1 MLSDC
6 VGQELTWE
14 AQYLRPYAS
23 MISDEDCG
31 IGGPPIPA
39 LVDDKPIEDFLT
51 LKERME
57 VALLVSDDSGCHC
70 AGLGIIEEC
79 SPRGVWC
86 GFLVPY
92 SFFVVVNISMVNS
105 ECNHHI
111 AYCED
116 EAIATLGAAINRRVL
131 WSGYKVRPTEPLG
144 PPLDSDVKDEGIGG
158 PPIPIQPR
166 KVKIESTGPDMMA
179 NDGREPEIEGHTVG
193 SEERGD
199 NRDTKSPSANPDRPL
214 WRGRICYILNDDLSI
229 LGKAKIVVC
238 LPDEPFDE
246 ENLGDTDV
254 GVLFLSDGDLQ
265 MTSFRWP
272 LAQVRLDGGRLLSEI
287 VTWCSEHGESS
298 RDDSGLEGARKNP
311 YHHLKRRKLSPPVDT
326 KFKRKLSD
334 SDVQRVSSLRCCKF
348 RYCQSFSWDDTL
360 ALRRK
365 FYGSTF
371 ELRREIAY
379 AVQGQLHSL
388 PEQRKKFLTLSGREV
403 CENAWYSI
411 HGVSRAAYHKYKAA
425 ALAGRING
433 MHGNSGITRPRPHTI
448 QAEANFATIIQ
459 ENADRMPN
467 EFRNIGRKRVNNLLV
482 LPSAL
487 NWDHMRDISNSVL
500 PSSRFNFH
508 FC

>member
-1 MLSDC
+1 
-6 VGQELTWE
+6 
-14 AQYLRPYAS
+14 
-23 MISDEDCG
+23 
-31 IGGPPIPA
+31 
-39 LVDDKPIEDFLT
+39 
-51 LKERME
+51 
-57 VALLVSDDSGCHC
+57 
-70 AGLGIIEEC
+70 
-79 SPRGVWC
+79 
-86 GFLVPY
+86 
-92 SFFVVVNISMVNS
+92 
-105 ECNHHI
+105 
-111 AYCED
+111 
-116 EAIATLGAAINRRVL
+116 
-131 WSGYKVRPTEPLG
+131 
-144 PPLDSDVKDEGIGG
+144 
-158 PPIPIQPR
+158 
-166 KVKIESTGPDMMA
+166 MMA

-199 NRDTKSPSANPDRPL
+199 NRDTESPSANPDRSL

-254 GVLFLSDGDLQ
+254 GVLFLSDRDLQ

-287 VTWCSEHGESS
+287 VTWCSKHGESS
-298 RDDSGLEGARKNP
+298 GDDSGLEGARKNP
-311 YHHLKRRKLSPPVDT
+311 YRHLKRRKLSPPVDI
-326 KFKRKLSD
+326 KLKRKLSD

-348 RYCQSFSWDDTL
+348 RCCQSFSWDDTL

-388 PEQRKKFLTLSGREV
+388 PERRKKFLTLSGREV

-425 ALAGRING
+425 ALAGRVNG

-467 EFRNIGRKRVNNLLV
+467 DFRNIGRKRVNNLLV